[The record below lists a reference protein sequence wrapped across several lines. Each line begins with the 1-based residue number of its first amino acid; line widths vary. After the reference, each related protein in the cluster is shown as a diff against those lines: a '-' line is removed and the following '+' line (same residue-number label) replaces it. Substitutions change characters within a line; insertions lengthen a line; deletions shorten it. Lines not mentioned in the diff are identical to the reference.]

1 MCERSGQIL
10 LSLTLI
16 ALGVLNFSH
25 PSSILL
31 KTVKHYGTFVPLLN
45 ELHLNVILG
54 LVMFLTAVSILMRV
68 KQASSM
74 IQVVVFLNIALQGVP
89 VIPSLDHGEQ
99 FCSVAFLMKTV
110 GLFGAS
116 LLLNN

>member
-31 KTVKHYGTFVPLLN
+31 KTVKHYGTFAPILN
-45 ELHLNVILG
+45 EIHCNVILG
-54 LVMFLTAVSILMRV
+54 LVMFLTAVSVLMRQKHAACLV
-68 KQASSM
+68 QT
-74 IQVVVFLNIALQGVP
+74 VVVFNIALQCVP
-89 VIPSLDHGEQ
+89 YIPTLDHGEQ
-99 FCSVAFLMKTV
+99 FIAMAFLMKNV

-116 LLLNN
+116 LLLSN